1 MSEKEK
7 SFEDL
12 MEELESLV
20 AKLEG
25 EDLKLDDA
33 IKQNER
39 ALKLIH
45 LCRKRLDTA
54 KLKIEKLVKNADG
67 GYDTEAMDT

>member
-1 MSEKEK
+1 
-7 SFEDL
+7 

-33 IKQNER
+33 IKHNES
-39 ALKLIH
+39 ALKLIN
-45 LCRKRLDTA
+45 LCRERLDSARQKIA
-54 KLKIEKLVKNADG
+54 KLMRSVDG
-67 GYDTEAMDT
+67 EWQERSLD

>member
-1 MSEKEK
+1 MSEKDK

-12 MEELESLV
+12 MEELETLV

-33 IKQNER
+33 ILQNER

-45 LCRKRLDTA
+45 LCRDRLDSA
-54 KLKIEKLVKNADG
+54 RQKIDKLVRTAEG
-67 GYDTEAMDT
+67 GFEKQILD

>member
-1 MSEKEK
+1 MSEKDK
-7 SFEDL
+7 SFEQL
-12 MEELESLV
+12 MQELETLV

-25 EDLKLDDA
+25 DDLKLDDA

-45 LCRKRLDTA
+45 LCRDRLDSA
-54 KLKIEKLVKNADG
+54 RQKIEKLVRTADG
-67 GYDTEAMDT
+67 GFEKQMLD

>member
-1 MSEKEK
+1 
-7 SFEDL
+7 
-12 MEELESLV
+12 MEELETLV

-33 IKQNER
+33 ILQNER

-45 LCRKRLDTA
+45 LCRDRLDSA
-54 KLKIEKLVKNADG
+54 RQKIDKLVRTAEG
-67 GYDTEAMDT
+67 GFEKQILD

>member
-1 MSEKEK
+1 MSEKDK

-12 MEELESLV
+12 MEELETLV

-25 EDLKLDDA
+25 QDLKLDDA

-45 LCRKRLDTA
+45 LCRDRLDSA
-54 KLKIEKLVKNADG
+54 RQKIDKLVRTAEG
-67 GYDTEAMDT
+67 GFEKQALD

>member
-1 MSEKEK
+1 MSEKDK

-12 MEELESLV
+12 MLELETLV
-20 AKLEG
+20 SQLEG

-45 LCRKRLDTA
+45 LCRDRLDA
-54 KLKIEKLVKNADG
+54 ARQKIDKLVRTANG
-67 GYDTEAMDT
+67 GFEKQSLD

>member
-1 MSEKEK
+1 MQ
-7 SFEDL
+7 
-12 MEELESLV
+12 ELETLV
-20 AKLEG
+20 SKLEG

-45 LCRKRLDTA
+45 LCRDRLDSA
-54 KLKIEKLVKNADG
+54 RQKIDKLVSTADG
-67 GYDTEAMDT
+67 GFEKQALD

>member
-1 MSEKEK
+1 MSEKDK

-12 MEELESLV
+12 MQELETLV
-20 AKLEG
+20 SKLEG

-45 LCRKRLDTA
+45 LCRDRLDSA
-54 KLKIEKLVKNADG
+54 RQKIDKLVSTADG
-67 GYDTEAMDT
+67 GFEKQALD

>member
-1 MSEKEK
+1 MSEKDK
-7 SFEDL
+7 SFEQL
-12 MEELESLV
+12 MEELETLV

-25 EDLKLDDA
+25 DDLKLDDA

-45 LCRKRLDTA
+45 LCRDRLDSA
-54 KLKIEKLVKNADG
+54 RQKIEKLVRTADG
-67 GYDTEAMDT
+67 GFEKQMLD

>member
-1 MSEKEK
+1 MSEKDK
-7 SFEDL
+7 SFEEL
-12 MEELESLV
+12 MEELETLV
-20 AKLEG
+20 SKLEG

-45 LCRKRLDTA
+45 LCRDRLDSA
-54 KLKIEKLVKNADG
+54 RQKIDKLVHTADG
-67 GYDTEAMDT
+67 GFEKQAMD

>member
-1 MSEKEK
+1 MSEKDK
-7 SFEDL
+7 SFEQL
-12 MEELESLV
+12 MEELETLV

-45 LCRKRLDTA
+45 LCRDRLDSA
-54 KLKIEKLVKNADG
+54 RQKIDKLVRTADG
-67 GYDTEAMDT
+67 GFEKQQLD

>member
-1 MSEKEK
+1 MSEKDK
-7 SFEDL
+7 SFEEL
-12 MEELESLV
+12 MGELETLV
-20 AKLEG
+20 SKLEG

-45 LCRKRLDTA
+45 LCRDRLDSA
-54 KLKIEKLVKNADG
+54 RQKIDKLVRTADG
-67 GYDTEAMDT
+67 GFEKQTMD

>member
-1 MSEKEK
+1 MSAKEK
-7 SFEDL
+7 SFEVL

-33 IKQNER
+33 IKHNES
-39 ALKLIH
+39 ALKLIN
-45 LCRKRLDTA
+45 LCRERLDSARQKIA
-54 KLKIEKLVKNADG
+54 KLMRSVDG
-67 GYDTEAMDT
+67 EWQERSLD

>member
-1 MSEKEK
+1 MSEKDK
-7 SFEDL
+7 SFEQL
-12 MEELESLV
+12 MEELETLV

-25 EDLKLDDA
+25 EDLKLDEA

-45 LCRKRLDTA
+45 LCRDRLDSA
-54 KLKIEKLVKNADG
+54 RQKIDKLVRTADG
-67 GYDTEAMDT
+67 GFEKQTLD

>member
-1 MSEKEK
+1 MSEKDK

-12 MEELESLV
+12 MLELETLV
-20 AKLEG
+20 SQLEG

-39 ALKLIH
+39 ALKLIR
-45 LCRKRLDTA
+45 LCRDRLDA
-54 KLKIEKLVKNADG
+54 ARQKIDKLVRTADG
-67 GYDTEAMDT
+67 GFEKQSLD

>member
-1 MSEKEK
+1 MSAKEK
-7 SFEDL
+7 SFEVL

-33 IKQNER
+33 IKHNES
-39 ALKLIH
+39 ALKLIN
-45 LCRKRLDTA
+45 LCRERLDSARQKIA
-54 KLKIEKLVKNADG
+54 KLVRSADG
-67 GYDTEAMDT
+67 EWQERSLD

>member
-1 MSEKEK
+1 MSEKDK
-7 SFEDL
+7 SFEQL
-12 MEELESLV
+12 MEELETLV

-45 LCRKRLDTA
+45 LCRDRLDSA
-54 KLKIEKLVKNADG
+54 RQKIDKLVRTSDG
-67 GYDTEAMDT
+67 GFEKQQLD